1 MPQKWMLSM
10 KKADFQSI
18 AQRYQISPI
27 LARIMRNR
35 DIIEDEDIRM
45 FLHGDRS
52 SLYDASL
59 LKDCN
64 KACEILSEKIK
75 QQKSIR
81 VIGDYDIDGV
91 NGTYILQEA
100 LKELGAIV
108 DTDIPDRI
116 KEGYGLNKLLVDRAI
131 QDGID
136 TIITVDNG
144 IAAYDEIAY
153 GVEQGLTVIVT
164 DHHTVPYEDIGCDIV
179 NQTKGKNT
187 SKHHAESTSSYTHS
201 TQHKS
206 TRTYKLPPAHAII
219 NPHQEGCTYP
229 NPDICGAAV
238 AYKLMEALFRYN
250 QHQSSIFEEL
260 MVNVAIATI
269 GDVMELL
276 GENRVF
282 VKLGLEKLATTSNIG
297 LQVLFEETGI
307 KLAETKCHH
316 IGFVIGPC
324 INASGRLDTAR
335 KALDLLSCSDKEQ
348 ASRLAKELVSLN
360 EERKAMTEQ
369 GILDAIEQIENSS
382 LQQDRVLVVFL
393 PHIHESIAGII
404 AGKVKDHYYKPTFI
418 LTRGEHNAK
427 GSGRSIEAYHM
438 YDAMAQV
445 SELFLKYGGHKLA
458 AGLSLHEENI
468 EELRKRL
475 NELCTLTEEE
485 LQEKVLIDLKLPF
498 PYVTP
503 ALIEELHTLEP
514 YGHGNAKPIFAESKV
529 HILRP
534 KLVGAN
540 QNVVKC
546 ILKDTSGNTID
557 AVCFH
562 NAKKFY
568 EDSLENPVR
577 SITFNPSLN
586 QYNGTTSLQVIIT
599 NWQ

>member
-52 SLYDASL
+52 SLYDGRL

-229 NPDICGAAV
+229 NPNICGAAV
-238 AYKLMEALFRYN
+238 AFKMMEALYAYHHVPFTL
-250 QHQSSIFEEL
+250 FDEF

-269 GDVMELL
+269 GDVMDLKD
-276 GENRVF
+276 ENRIF
-282 VKLGLEKLATTSNIG
+282 VKLGLRKLETTTNIG
-297 LQVLFEETGI
+297 LQSLFKETGLDI
-307 KLAETKCHH
+307 QKVKCHH

-335 KALDLLSCSDKEQ
+335 KALDLLSSKTEIQ
-348 ASRLAKELVSLN
+348 ATTIARELVALN
-360 EERKAMTEQ
+360 DERKSLTEQ
-369 GILDAIEQIENSS
+369 GIHEAIEQIEHTTIRE
-382 LQQDRVLVVFL
+382 DKVLVVYL

-404 AGKVKDHYYKPTFI
+404 AGKIKEQYYKPTFI
-418 LTRGEHNAK
+418 LTKAEHNVK

-438 YDAMAQV
+438 YDAMV
-445 SELFLKYGGHKLA
+445 EISDVFVRFGGHKLA
-458 AGLSLHEENI
+458 AGFSLREEDI
-468 EELRKRL
+468 EVMRRRL
-475 NELCTLTEEE
+475 NENCRLTNDD
-485 LQEKVLIDLKLPF
+485 LQEKVVIDLKLPF
-498 PYVTP
+498 AYISAP
-503 ALIEELHTLEP
+503 LIEELHTLEP
-514 YGHGNAKPIFAESKV
+514 YGNGNAKPIFAESKIQV
-529 HILRP
+529 IRP

-546 ILKDTSGNTID
+546 ILKDSNGNTID

-568 EDSLENPVR
+568 EDCIENPVR
-577 SITFNPSLN
+577 SIAFHPSLN
-586 QYNGTTSLQVIIT
+586 EYNGTTNLQVIIT